1 MQHIYHSSLTAA
13 PPLML
18 FAPPPVLA
26 NNHLSQL
33 TPTSSNARGQPNFD
47 YQFPTAT
54 SFPNS
59 NSFYYPQQY
68 YPQQYYPQQGQQQ
81 QYCPQQAQQLIH
93 PVVLSYL
100 HPPVSDKHYF
110 NSAAKKGVSSSPR
123 HHPPT
128 ATVNSNSPDISKICN
143 YRLRYGDCF
152 HKGNC
157 KPFKRQVKN
166 LTTTPLPQ
174 NFQAQGGP
182 LRHFQSHRQRL
193 IAQRQFLQKL

>member
-18 FAPPPVLA
+18 FAPPPALA
-26 NNHLSQL
+26 NSPLSQL

-47 YQFPTAT
+47 YQFPTTLSYA
-54 SFPNS
+54 NS

-68 YPQQYYPQQGQQQ
+68 Y
-81 QYCPQQAQQLIH
+81 PQQAQQLIH

-128 ATVNSNSPDISKICN
+128 ATVNSNSPDICN

>member
-47 YQFPTAT
+47 YQFPTTLSYA
-54 SFPNS
+54 NS

-68 YPQQYYPQQGQQQ
+68 Y
-81 QYCPQQAQQLIH
+81 PQQAQQLIH

-128 ATVNSNSPDISKICN
+128 ATVNSSSPDISKICN

>member
-1 MQHIYHSSLTAA
+1 MQHMYQSNFTAA
-13 PPLML
+13 SPLML

-33 TPTSSNARGQPNFD
+33 TPTSSNAREQPIFE
-47 YQFPTAT
+47 YQFPSAL
-54 SFPNS
+54 PYANS
-59 NSFYYPQQY
+59 NNFYYPQQA
-68 YPQQYYPQQGQQQ
+68 P
-81 QYCPQQAQQLIH
+81 QLIH

-128 ATVNSNSPDISKICN
+128 ATVNSSSPDISKICN